1 MNLDRLFQTG
11 IGIALIGVVWWAW
24 PRPAGGYYSP
34 YRWEAATYHHG
45 PVVLIDRGHW
55 NESAADPGFDALA
68 RVLAAD
74 GYRVSINRQEFVP
87 ELLQTAKVLVVSD
100 ALGFVGWLGRF
111 GVRIRGNAF
120 HADEVDAVRD
130 WVSAG
135 GSVLLVADRPPA
147 VDAARPLASALG
159 VPIADLAYRELG
171 RGRVAV
177 IAMQLA
183 DPHNRAIDSRDTM
196 LGIVHW
202 LSHAE

>member
-1 MNLDRLFQTG
+1 MNLDRLVQTG
-11 IGIALIGVVWWAW
+11 IGISLIGIAWWAW
-24 PRPAGGYYSP
+24 PQTAGAYYSP
-34 YRWEAATYHHG
+34 PRWGPATYHHG

-55 NESAADPGFDALA
+55 NESAADPRFDALA
-68 RVLAAD
+68 RVLAGD
-74 GYRVSINRQEFVP
+74 GYRVSIGRQEFVP
-87 ELLQTAKVLVVSD
+87 ELLQTAQVLVVSD
-100 ALGFVGWLGRF
+100 ALGFTGWLGRF
-111 GVRIRGNAF
+111 GVHMRGNAF

-159 VPIADLAYRELG
+159 VSIADRAYRQLG

-177 IAMQLA
+177 IATQLA
-183 DPHNRAIDSRDTM
+183 DPHNRAIDGHDTM